1 MTSGQITP
9 RVEAE
14 EGETSSGV
22 SRALQVIFAVAESP
36 EPDVGVS
43 ELARSLGYSK
53 TVVHRVVRT
62 LVANGFF
69 LVDERTRRYR
79 LGPGA
84 VSVGLAALGRM
95 EVLRVAQPHLERLVA
110 RTGETATLS
119 ARYGDQRMYL
129 AQVLSPQEN
138 RMAVPLGQRFPLHIG
153 GSSKAILASL
163 EPAELNDYLDRALGD
178 SLDRSLDGSL
188 DDAASVVSRAE
199 LEEQLRRVRH
209 RGYAVSRGE
218 REVDAGSV
226 AAPVF
231 DASGRVYGALSICGP
246 VGRISDDRIEKHGGL
261 VTEAAA
267 AVSTGLGHRRTG
279 D

>member
-1 MTSGQITP
+1 MTAE
-9 RVEAE
+9 RVTRGPVAPSADSED
-14 EGETSSGV
+14 GETSSGIT
-22 SRALQVIFAVAESP
+22 RALKVIFAVAESP

-43 ELARSLGYSK
+43 ELARTLGYSK

-62 LVANGFF
+62 LVASGFF

-84 VSVGLAALGRM
+84 VSVGLAALARM
-95 EVLRVAQPHLERLVA
+95 EVPSIAQPHMERLVA
-110 RTGETATLS
+110 ATAETATLS

-129 AQVLSPQEN
+129 AQVLSPQEI
-138 RMAVPLGQRFPLHIG
+138 RMAVPLGQLFPLHVG

-163 EPAELNDYLDRALGD
+163 APDELAAYLDRALAGTV
-178 SLDRSLDGSL
+178 
-188 DDAASVVSRAE
+188 SVTSREE
-199 LEEQLRRVRH
+199 LEEQLRKIRR

-218 REVDAGSV
+218 RQVDAGSV

-231 DASGRVYGALSICGP
+231 DATGRVYGALSICGP
-246 VGRISDDRIEKHGGL
+246 VGRISDDKIEEYGTL

-267 AVSTGLGHRRTG
+267 AVSTGLGYRRTG
-279 D
+279 A

>member
-1 MTSGQITP
+1 MWGLAVTRGQITP
-9 RVEAE
+9 PAEAE
-14 EGETSSGV
+14 EGETSSGI
-22 SRALQVIFAVAESP
+22 SRALKVIFAVAESP

-43 ELARSLGYSK
+43 ELARTLGYSK

-62 LVANGFF
+62 LVASGFF

-84 VSVGLAALGRM
+84 VSVGLAALARM
-95 EVLRVAQPHLERLVA
+95 EVPRVAQPHMERLVA

-129 AQVLSPQEN
+129 AQVLSPQEI
-138 RMAVPLGQRFPLHIG
+138 RMAVPLGQLFPLHIG

-163 EPAELNDYLDRALGD
+163 DPAELNDYLDRT
-178 SLDRSLDGSL
+178 LDGTMP
-188 DDAASVVSRAE
+188 VTSREE
-199 LEEQLRRVRH
+199 LEEQLRRIRR

-218 REVDAGSV
+218 RQVDAGSV

-246 VGRISDDRIEKHGGL
+246 VGRISGDKIEEYGGL
-261 VTEAAA
+261 IAEAAA
-267 AVSTGLGHRRTG
+267 AVSTGLGYRRAG
-279 D
+279 A

>member
-1 MTSGQITP
+1 VTSGQITP
-9 RVEAE
+9 RAEAE

-22 SRALQVIFAVAESP
+22 GRALKVIFAVAESP

-43 ELARSLGYSK
+43 ELARTLGYSK

-95 EVLRVAQPHLERLVA
+95 EVPRVAQPHLERLVA

-129 AQVLSPQEN
+129 TQVLSPQEI
-138 RMAVPLGQRFPLHIG
+138 RMAVPLGQLFPLHVG

-163 EPAELNDYLDRALGD
+163 ESAELNGYLDRALD
-178 SLDRSLDGSL
+178 DTLDGTGP
-188 DDAASVVSRAE
+188 VVSRAE
-199 LEEQLRRVRH
+199 LEEQLRSIRR

-218 REVDAGSV
+218 RQVDAGSV

-231 DASGRVYGALSICGP
+231 DASGRVYGALSVCGP
-246 VGRISDDRIEKHGGL
+246 VGRISDDTIEEHGGL

-267 AVSTGLGHRRTG
+267 AVSAGLGYRRAG